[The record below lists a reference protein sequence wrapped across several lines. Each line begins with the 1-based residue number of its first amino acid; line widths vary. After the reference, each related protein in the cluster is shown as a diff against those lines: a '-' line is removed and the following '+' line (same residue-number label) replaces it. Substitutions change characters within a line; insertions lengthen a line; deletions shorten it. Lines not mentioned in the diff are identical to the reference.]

1 MKIEELNGSE
11 LFFAGRVMTKL
22 VEITKEQ
29 KKTNKDYEKAFDYL
43 LSKFDE
49 INTEIEKE
57 IYLEFKEAID
67 NLKKNFEEWCIIDL
81 YNELE
86 SKIQELEIS
95 IRSLRKTGQKYA
107 EAERDYKILLRQEVL
122 KLRDEGQAIGV
133 ITLTCYGIPSVAEAR
148 FKRDTAEAIYKA
160 NLEAISTIKLQIRVL
175 ENQINREFGMEGNR
189 L

>member
-1 MKIEELNGSE
+1 M
-11 LFFAGRVMTKL
+11 
-22 VEITKEQ
+22 
-29 KKTNKDYEKAFDYL
+29 
-43 LSKFDE
+43 
-49 INTEIEKE
+49 
-57 IYLEFKEAID
+57 
-67 NLKKNFEEWCIIDL
+67 DL

-160 NLEAISTIKLQIRVL
+160 NQEAINSIKLQLRLL
-175 ENQINREFGMEGNR
+175 ESQIQREYGTQISQ
-189 L
+189 